1 LILRRNKEAT
11 MESRLTPTTAG
22 SLETARP
29 PGPAEP
35 PIQVTL
41 SDAQMSR
48 VKRAER
54 LLRLEA
60 VELLTGLK
68 KSSLYALAKD
78 EPLLRPVRITARAVA
93 WPESRVHAFIA
104 KVIAQSDAADAP
116 GISK

>member
-1 LILRRNKEAT
+1 

-78 EPLLRPVRITARAVA
+78 EPLS
-93 WPESRVHAFIA
+93 WSNF
-104 KVIAQSDAADAP
+104 P
-116 GISK
+116 GHLDRWNPPGRGT

>member
-1 LILRRNKEAT
+1 

-60 VELLTGLK
+60 VELLTV
-68 KSSLYALAKD
+68 SWSN
-78 EPLLRPVRITARAVA
+78 
-93 WPESRVHAFIA
+93 F
-104 KVIAQSDAADAP
+104 P
-116 GISK
+116 GHLDRWNPPGRGT